1 MADKLLSH
9 LSHVAEFMKTQR
21 AIVDDATYESML
33 QAHFQ
38 SCKSSLQSSGKLG
51 PLEASQISTAFSQ
64 GPWPDNFKKEFA
76 VMVSEMVTAASSG
89 SPAKRPSQECPHFR
103 AYLSRA
109 DREVLRD
116 AARSENEKLD
126 QVACRCLKI
135 GLILPTETTN
145 GAIVLAAIASGLD
158 SASPQHFYDILNS
171 WKRKLKGKREKFAKN
186 TPVQLTEYP
195 ESVDLLPEN
204 LKVSYNED
212 PPEPLTLEQCLHVNN
227 MEALR
232 KSSGKLG
239 GRNLALQ
246 ASGVASS
253 GSGGLKNPDPVMMMG
268 SMLTQCLQMM
278 QASMGG
284 GSNSAS
290 SSQASNLPGLHI
302 FTPKQGNQGK
312 QAQEQ
317 LQQLLPSAAPPSGSQ
332 LALPAPAAG
341 TPAAG
346 TEATAKPPAAGPP
359 PPNPP
364 GLQEENTQDPQGA
377 GQDVYD
383 MDEQLEWMAGAN
395 KTNQSL
401 KKRPSMK
408 KPHAAPSSVQPK
420 EKAKAAA
427 KVKSQPKPAAKSK
440 CNTVVKKITKKSGW
454 VIEFRRRATDQSLYG
469 KWISPH
475 GDFFKS
481 SRLAEAAGFDPSA
494 P

>member
-1 MADKLLSH
+1 M
-9 LSHVAEFMKTQR
+9 
-21 AIVDDATYESML
+21 
-33 QAHFQ
+33 
-38 SCKSSLQSSGKLG
+38 
-51 PLEASQISTAFSQ
+51 
-64 GPWPDNFKKEFA
+64 
-76 VMVSEMVTAASSG
+76 
-89 SPAKRPSQECPHFR
+89 
-103 AYLSRA
+103 
-109 DREVLRD
+109 
-116 AARSENEKLD
+116 
-126 QVACRCLKI
+126 ACRCLKI

-232 KSSGKLG
+232 KSSSKLG

-302 FTPKQGNQGK
+302 FTPSRATRESKHKSSSSNCCPVLPPRLARSLLCQRQL
-312 QAQEQ
+312 QEPQLQEQ
-317 LQQLLPSAAPPSGSQ
+317 KLQPSLQL
-332 LALPAPAAG
+332 
-341 TPAAG
+341 
-346 TEATAKPPAAGPP
+346 
-359 PPNPP
+359 
-364 GLQEENTQDPQGA
+364 QDPLPQIRLA
-377 GQDVYD
+377 CKRRTHRTPRVPVRMYTT
-383 MDEQLEWMAGAN
+383 WM
-395 KTNQSL
+395 
-401 KKRPSMK
+401 
-408 KPHAAPSSVQPK
+408 SSW
-420 EKAKAAA
+420 
-427 KVKSQPKPAAKSK
+427 
-440 CNTVVKKITKKSGW
+440 SGW
-454 VIEFRRRATDQSLYG
+454 QVLTRLIRA
-469 KWISPH
+469 
-475 GDFFKS
+475 
-481 SRLAEAAGFDPSA
+481 
-494 P
+494 